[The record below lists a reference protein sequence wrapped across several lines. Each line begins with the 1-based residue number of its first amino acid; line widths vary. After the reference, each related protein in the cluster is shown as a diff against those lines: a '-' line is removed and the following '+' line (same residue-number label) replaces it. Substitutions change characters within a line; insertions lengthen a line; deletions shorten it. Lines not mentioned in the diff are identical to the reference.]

1 MGYELQYLQLILL
14 TTIRNIFTPIFFST
28 LLFPFLATSW
38 QEEIAKRRLV
48 ISKLSRQINGK
59 PSKKGLYIHKGE
71 GKTEKVII

>member
-1 MGYELQYLQLILL
+1 MNFSIFSSYYSRLSETFLHLFSFLL
-14 TTIRNIFTPIFFST
+14 FS
-28 LLFPFLATSW
+28 FPFLATSW

-48 ISKLSRQINGK
+48 VSKQSRQINGK

>member
-14 TTIRNIFTPIFFST
+14 TTIQNIFTPIFFST
-28 LLFPFLATSW
+28 LLFLATSW

-48 ISKLSRQINGK
+48 VSKLSRQINGK